1 LDRLITYSFLK
12 FKSKQ
17 TALDFTFTSKKER
30 KQITMSTIQIIF
42 LLLICFSINSCTEPY
57 ILETN
62 TYEEA
67 LVVEATIT
75 NELKKQEI
83 TLTKTSRFED
93 KETQIES
100 GADVFITDDAGIRY
114 DFEEESGKYIS
125 TKEFQA
131 IPGKEYR
138 LNINTKDGRSFMSST
153 ETLTPLNPMQDVKAA
168 VETKDSLRGVA
179 IRVTS
184 FDPTNTAKYYRYEYE
199 ETYKVIAPKWVASKA
214 TFDSRGN
221 LVTIP
226 NDVDT
231 RICYSTKKNAEL
243 LLASTNNQTEDR
255 VNFLV
260 RLISD
265 QNYIITHRYSILV
278 KQYIENLASY
288 TYYNTL
294 KKLSGTGS
302 ILSPNQPGLLI
313 GNLKSVNNPN
323 DKIIGYFDV
332 ASVST
337 ERIYFNYED
346 LFPGEFAPPY
356 YTDCQD
362 FCYADYPFVPIPCTH
377 LGDFRD
383 DYALKKVTYFVNR
396 FDIGFI
402 FWVNAPCGDCTSI
415 SSNIKPPF
423 WID

>member
-1 LDRLITYSFLK
+1 MKI
-12 FKSKQ
+12 KS
-17 TALDFTFTSKKER
+17 ASNL
-30 KQITMSTIQIIF
+30 IF
-42 LLLICFSINSCTEPY
+42 LLLLCFIFNSCTEPY

-100 GADVFITDDAGIRY
+100 GADVFITDNAGTRY

-138 LNINTKDGRSFMSST
+138 LTINTKDGRSFVSST
-153 ETLTPLNPMQDVKAA
+153 ETLTPVNVMQDVKAA

-184 FDPTNTAKYYRYEYE
+184 FDPTNEAKYYRYEYE
-199 ETYKVIAPKWVASKA
+199 ETYKIIAPKWVATKA
-214 TFDSRGN
+214 ILDDNSN
-221 LVTIP
+221 ILLVP
-226 NDVDT
+226 NPVDT
-231 RICYSTKKNAEL
+231 KVCYSTKKNTAL
-243 LLASTNNQTEDR
+243 ILTNTSQQTDSHLNYR
-255 VNFLV
+255 VRF
-260 RLISD
+260 ISD

-278 KQYIENLASY
+278 KQYVENLAAY
-288 TYYNTL
+288 TYYETL
-294 KKLSGTGS
+294 KKISESGS
-302 ILSPNQPGLLI
+302 LLSPRQPGYLY
-313 GNLKSVNNPN
+313 GNLRSTNNPTE
-323 DKIIGYFDV
+323 KIIGYFDV

-337 ERIYFNYED
+337 KRIYFNYED

-356 YTDCQD
+356 YTNCDE
-362 FCYADYPFVPIPCTH
+362 FCYRPGLEPYPCRT
-377 LGDFRD
+377 
-383 DYALKKVTYFVNR
+383 
-396 FDIGFI
+396 FDGFI
-402 FWVNAPCGDCTSI
+402 QDLGLNKIAYQSANVPSSVYNMVNIPCGDCTSF
-415 SSNIKPPF
+415 SSNIKPTF
-423 WID
+423 WVD